1 MRVRDFMDVE
11 PALETAS
18 MLFLDRL
25 DLRYASCSKGYT
37 NLQKND

>member
-11 PALETAS
+11 PALETAC

-25 DLRYASCSKGYT
+25 DLKYVYM
-37 NLQKND
+37 LQRIH